1 MSRLISLGRSLC
13 FFLVY
18 HRTVYCFHLAAANC
32 LGSGNARVGSSFVAF
47 AVAFNLSI
55 RQSPL
60 GDKVVT
66 DCRGRDSTSS
76 FLKGD
81 QISGSRGAFHRL

>member
-1 MSRLISLGRSLC
+1 MHEGGRL
-13 FFLVY
+13 
-18 HRTVYCFHLAAANC
+18 
-32 LGSGNARVGSSFVAF
+32 FVAF
-47 AVAFNLSI
+47 AVTFSLLI

-81 QISGSRGAFHRL
+81 QISGSCGAFHRL